1 MVVSAFGLTTYL
13 FLESLQV
20 VDDLMRGA
28 GDEFLTDKLKTPV
41 HLLPRVAAIFPHLFH
56 VKAIF

>member
-1 MVVSAFGLTTYL
+1 MILSFWECYL

-28 GDEFLTDKLKTPV
+28 GDESLTDQLKTTV
-41 HLLPRVAAIFPHLFH
+41 NLLPRVTAIFPHLFH
-56 VKAIF
+56 MMAIY